1 MAIQG
6 GIDLRNMLG
15 GPNIRQAPIS
25 VPIISGGPDD
35 QTTQLI
41 QHILQQRQQQ
51 LAQPVPAP
59 LPQRAPQA
67 EMWQGK
73 GSGVHNLVTGVA
85 TGIQNAVAQHKAGQM
100 AKAEADWNQLVTAMQ
115 TGNQAAL
122 NAIMQD
128 TKKLKNMAKALNQDW
143 LNPEKTDVYREA
155 LKNVM
160 AQQQQKGEAA
170 QGMKALVGNLLHK
183 NQQQAMA
190 LQRVMGSPEQQQAMQ
205 KEMLA
210 KAPVGSPDQKTLLES
225 ARAVADLQIAQA
237 DLIKAQAQAREKY
250 QIAPDKDGNL
260 VAINKSDP
268 RDVIRVTDDK
278 GKEVT
283 GQIKGG
289 STAML
294 GKPALVDGKPIGM
307 TGMRNGRTAVIYPGE
322 PEWTGEMATEFA
334 RASGSYSAT
343 EATKQANKEK
353 IANLLTNNRLLGYG
367 KFAYDKTSGEERWIT
382 PQEAA
387 KEPNRFASAPTGR
400 QVSAAL
406 GVFNEIDTTNNYL
419 KQAIAKVPA
428 EGWDAKTV
436 ATIAQMLKDPTAEP
450 GSVAAAWDQFLQGKA
465 AGALTSD
472 QKDFVTSLVSATE
485 SSLSLRSIAGMGQG
499 AVDLR
504 NAIRRMLPIPGAPRG
519 YMERQMQLYDAE
531 VVALKKRRERLL
543 GEGEGGS
550 GGGPPT
556 RGGPPSGGGGG
567 NTIVV
572 TPEDMK

>member
-6 GIDLRNMLG
+6 PIDLRNMLG

-115 TGNQAAL
+115 SGNQAAL

-128 TKKLKNMAKALNQDW
+128 SKKLKNMAKALNQDW

-183 NQQQAMA
+183 NKQQAMA

-210 KAPVGSPDQKTLLES
+210 KAPM
-225 ARAVADLQIAQA
+225 
-237 DLIKAQAQAREKY
+237 
-250 QIAPDKDGNL
+250 
-260 VAINKSDP
+260 
-268 RDVIRVTDDK
+268 
-278 GKEVT
+278 
-283 GQIKGG
+283 GG
-289 STAML
+289 A
-294 GKPALVDGKPIGM
+294 
-307 TGMRNGRTAVIYPGE
+307 
-322 PEWTGEMATEFA
+322 
-334 RASGSYSAT
+334 
-343 EATKQANKEK
+343 
-353 IANLLTNNRLLGYG
+353 
-367 KFAYDKTSGEERWIT
+367 
-382 PQEAA
+382 
-387 KEPNRFASAPTGR
+387 
-400 QVSAAL
+400 
-406 GVFNEIDTTNNYL
+406 
-419 KQAIAKVPA
+419 
-428 EGWDAKTV
+428 
-436 ATIAQMLKDPTAEP
+436 
-450 GSVAAAWDQFLQGKA
+450 
-465 AGALTSD
+465 
-472 QKDFVTSLVSATE
+472 
-485 SSLSLRSIAGMGQG
+485 
-499 AVDLR
+499 
-504 NAIRRMLPIPGAPRG
+504 
-519 YMERQMQLYDAE
+519 
-531 VVALKKRRERLL
+531 
-543 GEGEGGS
+543 
-550 GGGPPT
+550 
-556 RGGPPSGGGGG
+556 
-567 NTIVV
+567 
-572 TPEDMK
+572 

>member
-6 GIDLRNMLG
+6 PIDLRNMLG

-115 TGNQAAL
+115 SGNQAAL

-128 TKKLKNMAKALNQDW
+128 SKKLKNMAKALNQDW

-183 NQQQAMA
+183 NKQQAMA

-210 KAPVGSPDQKTLLES
+210 KAPMGGAQEDPKTLLELVRIMGEREHWK
-225 ARAVADLQIAQA
+225 AEEGIHKQEAEWRHEDRVDNLERQIAQGREHALEFQQTLNLRNVTEQDRVAQNEYMNDIRAGELGVKRQIA
-237 DLIKAQAQAREKY
+237 DLMI
-250 QIAPDKDGNL
+250 
-260 VAINKSDP
+260 
-268 RDVIRVTDDK
+268 
-278 GKEVT
+278 
-283 GQIKGG
+283 
-289 STAML
+289 
-294 GKPALVDGKPIGM
+294 
-307 TGMRNGRTAVIYPGE
+307 
-322 PEWTGEMATEFA
+322 
-334 RASGSYSAT
+334 
-343 EATKQANKEK
+343 
-353 IANLLTNNRLLGYG
+353 
-367 KFAYDKTSGEERWIT
+367 SGEEKERSKWLDESMREEAKYLSDAKSLQDNWEKKSAFGRATAGWFGGMTKADVEAEVKKREGRLQMMRSLSDGIRSGKISSEQAT
-382 PQEAA
+382 NAIYPTSGGPVAPPGYVLRDGPQG
-387 KEPNRFASAPTGR
+387 TGYYKI
-400 QVSAAL
+400 
-406 GVFNEIDTTNNYL
+406 G
-419 KQAIAKVPA
+419 A
-428 EGWDAKTV
+428 EGKST
-436 ATIAQMLKDPTAEP
+436 
-450 GSVAAAWDQFLQGKA
+450 
-465 AGALTSD
+465 GA
-472 QKDFVTSLVSATE
+472 
-485 SSLSLRSIAGMGQG
+485 
-499 AVDLR
+499 
-504 NAIRRMLPIPGAPRG
+504 
-519 YMERQMQLYDAE
+519 
-531 VVALKKRRERLL
+531 
-543 GEGEGGS
+543 GGS
-550 GGGPPT
+550 Y
-556 RGGPPSGGGGG
+556 
-567 NTIVV
+567 
-572 TPEDMK
+572 